1 MPAITP
7 FLWFDNNLEEA
18 LNFYSTIFN
27 NSKMGEVK
35 KSTSDGPF
43 GPIVLHHLKL
53 RDKNSWQ

>member
-35 KSTSDGPF
+35 K
-43 GPIVLHHLKL
+43 INL
-53 RDKNSWQ
+53 